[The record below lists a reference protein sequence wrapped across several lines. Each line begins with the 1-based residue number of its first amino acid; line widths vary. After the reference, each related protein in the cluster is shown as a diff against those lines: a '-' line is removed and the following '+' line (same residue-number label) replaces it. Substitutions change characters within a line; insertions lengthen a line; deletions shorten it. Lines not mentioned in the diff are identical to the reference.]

1 MTNDCSFEDLMGG
14 SLGACCCCWDIISVT
29 FDVDG
34 CGNFVVY
41 AIVLTFDV
49 VGVYFNLDWV

>member
-1 MTNDCSFEDLMGG
+1 MTNDCSFEGLMGG
-14 SLGACCCCWDIISVT
+14 SLDASCCWDIISVT

-34 CGNFVVY
+34 CGNLVVY

-49 VGVYFNLDWV
+49 VDVYFNLDWV